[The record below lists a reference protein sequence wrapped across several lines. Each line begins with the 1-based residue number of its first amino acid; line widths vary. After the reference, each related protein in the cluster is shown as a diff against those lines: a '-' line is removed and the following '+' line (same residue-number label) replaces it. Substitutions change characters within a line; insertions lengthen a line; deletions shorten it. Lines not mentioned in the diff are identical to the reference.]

1 MSKIYN
7 GTHLNF
13 LVLIEIRMR
22 STLKP
27 KIMGEIKDKKKFKR
41 KTEQKHPTNPNG
53 MTDVKPSTFDI
64 DKKTIKE
71 QQSKK

>member
-1 MSKIYN
+1 
-7 GTHLNF
+7 
-13 LVLIEIRMR
+13 MR